1 MAQQLIDRRDIDF
14 VIWEQMNGEQYLKYD
29 LYSGYDRK
37 MCDMI
42 ISEARTL
49 AVNELLPTLAEGDR
63 VGVRFDNDA
72 VYVPESFHR
81 AYRLLLD
88 GGWNNL
94 GIPQEMGGHGVPPM
108 VAMVASEYFGA
119 ANWAL
124 AAYAGL
130 STVTAEMI
138 QKYGTEE

>member
-1 MAQQLIDRRDIDF
+1 MAHQLVDRRDIDF
-14 VIWEQMNGEQYLKYD
+14 VIWEQMEGEQYLKCD

-49 AVNELLPTLAEGDR
+49 ALNELLPTLAEGDT
-63 VGVRFDNDA
+63 VGVRFGNDA

-81 AYRLLLD
+81 AYRLLLE

-94 GIPQEMGGHGVPPM
+94 GLPQEMGGQGVPP
-108 VAMVASEYFGA
+108 
-119 ANWAL
+119 
-124 AAYAGL
+124 
-130 STVTAEMI
+130 
-138 QKYGTEE
+138 